1 MPLRKSFITFVISL
15 LLFTGLAAQ
24 ANETFLRDFQGQ
36 PASIGSYT
44 GNGKWLAVMFW
55 ASDCHV
61 CNVEAKNYA
70 DFHNRH
76 HNRDASILGVSLDG
90 TNKAAAEQFIR
101 RHKLTFPNLIGE
113 SDLVALQYTSLVG
126 ETAFGTPSFLLYNP
140 QGELVASQLGA
151 VRVEKIEAFIDSH
164 SKP

>member
-1 MPLRKSFITFVISL
+1 MFPGKSFTTFAIGL
-15 LLFTGLAAQ
+15 LLTGLTAQ
-24 ANETFLRDFQGQ
+24 ASETFLSDFQGQ
-36 PASIGSYT
+36 PASIASYT

-90 TNKAAAEQFIR
+90 ANRAAAEQFIR

-113 SDLVALQYTSLVG
+113 SGLVALHYTSLVG

-151 VRVEKIEAFIDSH
+151 VRVEKLEAFINSH